1 MSKSPLN
8 FGMFGAATIASGMTG
23 AGRPKNLKEMLRGE
37 PTMQDLSNKLDGI
50 SEAIG
55 SNNASPVDP
64 IESGTQAPMYETS
77 VQGPVADNMVQNDPT
92 NFNPNTVNAAN
103 QMFGEQMPGSFD
115 RNMGNKIY

>member
-8 FGMFGAATIASGMTG
+8 FGALFGTANIAAGMRG
-23 AGRPKNLKEMLRGE
+23 NRPKNLKEMLRGE

-64 IESGTQAPMYETS
+64 VESGTQAPMYETS

-92 NFNPNTVNAAN
+92 NFNPNTVNAAS

>member
-1 MSKSPLN
+1 MSKSPIN
-8 FGMFGAATIASGMTG
+8 FLSAIAGITSRMTG
-23 AGRPKNLKEMLRGE
+23 AGRPKNLKDILRGE

-50 SEAIG
+50 SKAIG

-64 IESGTQAPMYETS
+64 VESGTQAPMFETS

-92 NFNPNTVNAAN
+92 NFNPNTVNAAG

>member
-55 SNNASPVDP
+55 SNNASSLDP